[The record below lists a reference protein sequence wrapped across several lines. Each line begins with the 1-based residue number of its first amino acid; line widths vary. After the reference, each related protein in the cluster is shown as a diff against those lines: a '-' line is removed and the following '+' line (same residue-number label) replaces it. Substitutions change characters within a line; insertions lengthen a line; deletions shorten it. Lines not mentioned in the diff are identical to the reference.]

1 MKVHQRE
8 IVDRLKSVGG
18 HVQGIQRMV
27 EEERYCVDIIR
38 QIQAVQ
44 RALERVS
51 ELLLEVHLQTCAAA
65 AMRSPDPAER
75 ERAIGE
81 LLEAFQASGPLR
93 GGNYGTG

>member
-1 MKVHQRE
+1 MQGHESE
-8 IVDRLKSVGG
+8 IVARLKSVSG

-27 EEERYCVDIIR
+27 EEDRDCVEIIR
-38 QIQAVQ
+38 QIQAVR

-51 ELLLEVHLQTCAAA
+51 DLLLEVHLQTCVAAS
-65 AMRSPDPAER
+65 MRSADPAER

-81 LLEAFQASGPLR
+81 LLEMFQAAGPLR